1 MNRQGLNIHVARR
14 LFDVLTDC
22 EIAHQMTGIR
32 HYDYLASK
40 RRTMRGQFGREM
52 DRILGLGPEKIVDWM
67 QVFLNEFRELME

>member
-1 MNRQGLNIHVARR
+1 MRQQGLNVHVARR

-22 EIAHQMTGIR
+22 EIAHCLTGVR

-40 RRTMRGQFGREM
+40 RKHMRGQFGREM

-67 QVFLNEFRELME
+67 QVFLNEFREWME